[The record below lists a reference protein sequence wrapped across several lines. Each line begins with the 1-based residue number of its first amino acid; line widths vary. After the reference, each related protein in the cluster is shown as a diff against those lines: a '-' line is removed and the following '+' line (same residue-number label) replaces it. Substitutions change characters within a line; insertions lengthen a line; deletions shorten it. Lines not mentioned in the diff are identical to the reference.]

1 MGVFS
6 LKIKTKKGQHIISN
20 LCDTD
25 TIASLK
31 QKIADLTQIAS
42 DSVNILSGF
51 PPKQLEY
58 ASNDATL
65 SELKIVSGDTLIIDE
80 KQIVPPIVSTSTTTA
95 PQNRLEEV
103 VADDS
108 VACEGILLKK
118 VVPSDNSCLF
128 TSIGKCVR

>member
-6 LKIKTKKGQHIISN
+6 LKIKTKKGQHIISS

-25 TIASLK
+25 TIATLK

-51 PPKQLEY
+51 PPKQLDY
-58 ASNDATL
+58 TSNSATL
-65 SELKIVSGDTLIIDE
+65 SELKIVNGDTLIIDE
-80 KQIVPPIVSTSTTTA
+80 KPAAAVASSA
-95 PQNRLEEV
+95 PQNRLDPAEDGV
-103 VADDS
+103 PY
-108 VACEGILLKK
+108 EGILLKK

-128 TSIGKCVR
+128 TSIGEC